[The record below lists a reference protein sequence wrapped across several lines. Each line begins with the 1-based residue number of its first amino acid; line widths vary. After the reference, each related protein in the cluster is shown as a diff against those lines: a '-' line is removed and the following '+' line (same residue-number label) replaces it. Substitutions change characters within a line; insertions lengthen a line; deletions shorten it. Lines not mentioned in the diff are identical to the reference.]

1 MNKGIKIKT
10 RCLFFLAAV
19 LAFNI
24 QAIAQITL
32 PVDDD
37 GILSIKQKPFD
48 INGFVIGRDFHMNK
62 FIDQDKGLKGMAD
75 AYFTISDASDAK
87 KQNIK
92 LCEKL
97 SLGVVISAEGKH
109 LVGGYWMKMSD
120 QEIDDYVK
128 QMVKSAGKSKAI
140 IGYHICDEPSS
151 LAFPKLAV
159 AVAAVRK
166 YAPGKLA
173 TINLYPNYATLW
185 TLDQVKSQLGTKTYK
200 EYLEKV
206 VEIVK
211 PDMIS
216 YDNYMVQFSM
226 DQEEKARSA
235 QYYTN
240 IMDVREASLK
250 SGIPWWNVVSG
261 NQVRQYTTIPSM
273 SNLLLQAYTSLAAGA
288 GGVRWFTY
296 WQGGY
301 NYSPINKEEHKT
313 LTWHYLRE
321 VNRQMSIIGPIIKT
335 LRSTGVYFTD
345 ATIDPSLPLL
355 PGNHVQGAVCKQP
368 LMIGEFVSTKGNKY
382 VMVVNL
388 SLEKSA
394 RFILNTKVPNERLFV
409 VSAGEATPYF
419 SEIIAPKD
427 LGPTMKGSSKEQI
440 EMADQKAYWLPA
452 GQGVLIKCSGTSG
465 E

>member
-1 MNKGIKIKT
+1 MATALI
-10 RCLFFLAAV
+10 LSLQSF
-19 LAFNI
+19 
-24 QAIAQITL
+24 AQISFPT
-32 PVDDD
+32 DDD

-62 FIDQDKGLKGMAD
+62 FNDQDKGLKGMAD
-75 AYFTISDASDAK
+75 AYFNISDASDAK
-87 KQNIK
+87 KQNLK
-92 LCEKL
+92 LCKKL
-97 SLGVVISAEGKH
+97 GLGVVISAEGKH
-109 LVGGYWMKMSD
+109 LMTNDWLKMSD

-128 QMVKSAGKSKAI
+128 EMIKSGGKSKAI

-151 LAFPKLAV
+151 IAFPKLAV

-166 YAPGKLA
+166 YAPGKMA

-200 EYLEKV
+200 EYLAKV

-216 YDNYMVQFSM
+216 YDNYMIQFSM
-226 DQEEKARSA
+226 DQEDNNRNA

-261 NQVRQYTTIPSM
+261 NQLRQYTTIPSM
-273 SNLLLQAYTSLAAGA
+273 ANLLLQAYTSLAAGA
-288 GGVRWFTY
+288 GGVRWYTY

-301 NYSPINKEEHKT
+301 NYSPINKEENKT

-321 VNRQMSIIGPIIKT
+321 VNRQMSLLGPVIKK
-335 LRSTGVYFTD
+335 LKSTGVYFTD
-345 ATIDPSLPLL
+345 DAIHPSLPLL
-355 PGNHVQGAVCKQP
+355 PGNHVKGVNCKQP
-368 LMIGEFVSTKGNKY
+368 LMIGEFESNKGNKY

-394 RFILNTKVPNERLFV
+394 RFILDTKVPNERLFV
-409 VSAGEATPYF
+409 VSAGEETPYF
-419 SEIIAPKD
+419 AEISAPKD
-427 LGPTMKGSSKEQI
+427 LSPTMKGSSKEQI
-440 EMADQKAYWLPA
+440 ALADQKSYWLPA
-452 GQGVLIKCSGTSG
+452 GQGVLIKCSGIQG